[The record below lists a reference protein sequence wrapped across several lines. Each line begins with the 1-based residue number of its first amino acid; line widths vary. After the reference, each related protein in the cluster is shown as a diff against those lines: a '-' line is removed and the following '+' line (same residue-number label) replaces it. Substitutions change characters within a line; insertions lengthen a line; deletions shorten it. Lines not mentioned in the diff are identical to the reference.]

1 MPMGLSKLNSP
12 LLLGILLICLMP
24 LLYLVQWVVK
34 QSGEQEVWLSGT
46 LEVRVD
52 NQAPLILPINL
63 HEGHSERGLTLQG
76 SGTLQEGNYPWEPTL
91 FEASFF
97 LHLETEAHAPAGQE
111 GKLNWAASYT
121 ERLTSRE
128 DGLGLPPLPCKGTIE
143 PLKLSK
149 DVPEER
155 LSAFSDLQLAV
166 ELTCASAGADLLWS
180 SGDERTWTV
189 RGPLSLSEGP
199 IP

>member
-1 MPMGLSKLNSP
+1 MGFPKINSP
-12 LLLGILLICLMP
+12 LLLGILLGCLMP

-34 QSGEQEVWLSGT
+34 QSGEQEAWLNGT
-46 LEVRVD
+46 LEVRID

-76 SGTLQEGNYPWEPTL
+76 SGTLQESNYPWEPTT

-97 LHLETEAHAPAGQE
+97 LHLETQPQAPDGQK
-111 GKLNWAASYT
+111 GKLNWAASYS
-121 ERLTSRE
+121 ERLTSRP
-128 DGLGLPPLPCKGTIE
+128 DGLGLPPLPCKGTVE
-143 PLKLSK
+143 PLKLSRRSG
-149 DVPEER
+149 EEK
-155 LSAFSDLQLAV
+155 LSDFKDLQLAI
-166 ELTCASAGADLLWS
+166 ELSCASAGADLLWS